1 MSDPIGLQ
9 MNRQPVIRV
18 LVVEIVGFGA
28 EGAEKNRISAPK
40 APKIFR
46 DFGIDLGVGIDLTR
60 LTGIPVTGICD
71 AEHKHLYHLPYYS
84 KGSSMQGFIRKSI
97 RAAKKKSSM
106 WYVRMLKTV

>member
-1 MSDPIGLQ
+1 MHPFGT
-9 MNRQPVIRV
+9 VIRV

-40 APKIFR
+40 APKNFR

-71 AEHKHLYHLPYYS
+71 AEHKHLYHLPYALVS
-84 KGSSMQGFIRKSI
+84 CVTI
-97 RAAKKKSSM
+97 
-106 WYVRMLKTV
+106 LKVMPNRYDIEFYIYFEQNSFSCL